1 MLYFIDKLERINSP
15 KQIYEKGVLT
25 KLSNEYKLSE
35 EEKKI
40 SNNEIYLDKERDELF
55 EKMYYGKVLYN
66 LTMIDLLFIADERS
80 DGLQREEHLKKFQEF
95 TKNKKLGDALKE
107 FPDNQILSQLV
118 KELYECL
125 IECENKGI
133 EINLNE
139 KTFVARKYGSYNC
152 DDIKKNLNSKKIA
165 KAGKCYLSYFKPNY
179 KTVKR
184 NYKKEE

>member
-1 MLYFIDKLERINSP
+1 M
-15 KQIYEKGVLT
+15 
-25 KLSNEYKLSE
+25 
-35 EEKKI
+35 
-40 SNNEIYLDKERDELF
+40 
-55 EKMYYGKVLYN
+55 
-66 LTMIDLLFIADERS
+66 
-80 DGLQREEHLKKFQEF
+80 
-95 TKNKKLGDALKE
+95 
-107 FPDNQILSQLV
+107 

-139 KTFVARKYGSYNC
+139 KTFVARKYDSYNF

-184 NYKKEE
+184 NYKKKSRKK